1 MPSSQQ
7 QTRFADADF
16 DRDNTVRERLRAGDL
31 LAARGAFGMVWIDHD
46 LIVRRRF
53 GTLADFVALGVPLV
67 DAIPAVLGLEDDLA
81 ALRHNPDEVLRIPN
95 VSLISAAGSGPRLS
109 LAFYPM
115 EHQYLLVLSHAA
127 SGSNLE
133 IELSRQVRARLMA
146 EAAVVAKSHELSLAN
161 AELRIANA
169 KLEQFALIVAH
180 DLNAPMRA
188 LSHMA
193 KETEEAVIG
202 GDASASR
209 AKLEDLRRQ
218 IHRLSSMLSGLLAYS
233 SARPRDLAIEQ
244 VDVSAM
250 VANIVRS
257 LPQRRIQIDVRGSW
271 PQLKTLAV
279 PLDLVLRNLIDN
291 AVKHHD
297 RDAGRILLTCIDH
310 PTALEI
316 LVTDDGPGIAKEH
329 RESIFLPFRKLSG
342 NGEGMGLAIVQ
353 KMVAAAQGSIQVR
366 DNTDQTRG
374 VTFIVHWPKQVGDF

>member
-7 QTRFADADF
+7 QTRFAAADF
-16 DRDNTVRERLRAGDL
+16 ESENAVRERLRAGDL

-67 DAIPAVLGLEDDLA
+67 DTLPAVLGLEDDLA
-81 ALRHNPDEVLRIPN
+81 ALRHDPDEVLRLPN
-95 VSLISAAGSGPRLS
+95 VSLISAAGAGPRLS
-109 LAFYPM
+109 LAFYPL
-115 EHQYLLVLSHAA
+115 EHQYLLVISHAA
-127 SGSNLE
+127 SGGNLE

-146 EAAVVAKSHELSLAN
+146 EAAVVAKSHELTLAN

-180 DLNAPMRA
+180 DLKAPMRA
-188 LSHMA
+188 LSRMA
-193 KETEEAVIG
+193 EEIEEAVTG
-202 GDASASR
+202 GDAPSSHT
-209 AKLEDLRRQ
+209 KLEELRRQ
-218 IHRLSSMLSGLLAYS
+218 IGRLSSMLSGLLIYS
-233 SARPRDLAIEQ
+233 SAGPRDLAIEQ
-244 VDVSAM
+244 VDVGAM
-250 VANIVRS
+250 VADIVRS
-257 LPQRRIQIDVRGSW
+257 LPQRRMQIDIRGSW
-271 PQLKTLAV
+271 PRLETFAV

-297 RDAGRILLTCIDH
+297 RDAGRILLTCVDH

-316 LVTDDGPGIAKEH
+316 LVSDDGPGIPRQH
-329 RESIFLPFRKLSG
+329 RESIFLPFRSLSG

-353 KMVAAAQGSIQVR
+353 KMVAAAQGSIRVR

-374 VTFIVHWPKQVGDF
+374 VTFIVHWPK

>member
-7 QTRFADADF
+7 QTRFAAADF
-16 DRDNTVRERLRAGDL
+16 EGENAVRERLRAGDL

-67 DAIPAVLGLEDDLA
+67 DTIPAVLGLEDDLA
-81 ALRHNPDEVLRIPN
+81 ALRHDPDEVLRLPN
-95 VSLISAAGSGPRLS
+95 VSLISAAGAGPSLS
-109 LAFYPM
+109 LAFYPL
-115 EHQYLLVLSHAA
+115 EQQYLLVISHAA
-127 SGSNLE
+127 SGGTLE

-146 EAAVVAKSHELSLAN
+146 EAAVVAKSHELTLAN

-180 DLNAPMRA
+180 DLKAPMRA
-188 LSHMA
+188 LSRMA
-193 KETEEAVIG
+193 EEIEEAVTA
-202 GDASASR
+202 GDAPASR
-209 AKLEDLRRQ
+209 TKLEELRRQ
-218 IHRLSSMLSGLLAYS
+218 IGRLSSMLSGLLIYS
-233 SARPRDLAIEQ
+233 SAGPRDLAIEQ
-244 VDVSAM
+244 VDVGAM
-250 VANIVRS
+250 VADIVRS
-257 LPQRRIQIDVRGSW
+257 LPQRRMQIDMHGSW
-271 PQLKTLAV
+271 PRLETFAV

-316 LVTDDGPGIAKEH
+316 LVTDDGPGIPREH
-329 RESIFLPFRKLSG
+329 RESIFLPFRNLSG

-353 KMVAAAQGSIQVR
+353 KMVAAAQGSIRVR
-366 DNTDQTRG
+366 DNIDQTRG
-374 VTFIVHWPKQVGDF
+374 VTFIVHWPK